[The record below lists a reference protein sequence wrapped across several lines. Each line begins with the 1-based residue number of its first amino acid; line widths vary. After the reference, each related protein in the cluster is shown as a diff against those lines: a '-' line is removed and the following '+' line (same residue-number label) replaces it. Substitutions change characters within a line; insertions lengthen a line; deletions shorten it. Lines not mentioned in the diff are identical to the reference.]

1 MAVQIFI
8 GAFVIISTAIIAFC
22 CLKNKINKYLA
33 LVIAFITASIVL
45 LLYLSLAHFLGFV

>member
-33 LVIAFITASIVL
+33 LVIAFITASIAL